1 VSKTAAVVLAFLSLT
16 WFTTAAKAQLIQSG
30 NVYAGVAYANSV
42 DVINRLSFRGW
53 DGGVEVKP
61 FIRYPHLGFMLD
73 LSGVYRTGVEQYNA
87 VLGPRISK
95 NYGLWRVFAHVGAG
109 IQQTVTSGEAFN
121 PLIEDGGAGVDRRL
135 PIRRFAWR
143 LQADYVHSN
152 LLHASQNDF
161 RLSTGLV
168 WRF

>member
-16 WFTTAAKAQLIQSG
+16 LFTTASKAQLIQSG

-53 DGGVEVKP
+53 DGGVEAKP
-61 FIRYPHLGFMLD
+61 FISKPSLGFILD
-73 LSGVYRTGVEQYNA
+73 LSGIYRTNVEQYNA
-87 VLGPRISK
+87 ILGARLSR
-95 NYGLWRVFAHVGAG
+95 NYGKWRVFGHVGAG

-121 PLIEDGGAGVDRRL
+121 PLIEDGGGGVDRRL
-135 PIRRFAWR
+135 PFKRFAWR
-143 LQADYVHSN
+143 LQGDYVHSH
-152 LLHASQNDF
+152 LLHAQQNDF
-161 RLSTGLV
+161 RISTGLV

>member
-1 VSKTAAVVLAFLSLT
+1 MSKTAAVVLGFLSLT
-16 WFTTAAKAQLIQSG
+16 LLTTASKAQLIQSG
-30 NVYAGVAYANSV
+30 NVYAGVAYATSD

-61 FIRYPHLGFMLD
+61 FISHPHLGFILD

-87 VLGPRISK
+87 VLGARLSK
-95 NYGLWRVFAHVGAG
+95 NYGKWRVFAHAGVG

-121 PLIEDGGAGVDRRL
+121 PFLEDGGAGVDRRL
-135 PIRRFAWR
+135 PFKRFAWR
-143 LQADYVHSN
+143 LQGDYVHSH
-152 LLHASQNDF
+152 LLHANQNDA
-161 RLSTGLV
+161 RISTGLV